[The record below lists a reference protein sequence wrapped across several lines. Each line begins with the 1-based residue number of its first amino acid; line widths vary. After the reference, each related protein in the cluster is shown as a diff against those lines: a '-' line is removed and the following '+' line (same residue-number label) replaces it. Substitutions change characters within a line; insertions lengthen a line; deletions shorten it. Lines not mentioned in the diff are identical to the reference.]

1 MFVVVV
7 RRCTDEWKLAEN
19 LSHSCGVSIIVAS
32 MIPCP
37 QPISLIKFLYLD
49 FIDTEKREKVWKVL
63 FTNVGM
69 SATYT

>member
-19 LSHSCGVSIIVAS
+19 LFHSCGVSIIVAS

-37 QPISLIKFLYLD
+37 RPIPLKKFLCLD
-49 FIDTEKREKVWKVL
+49 FIDTEKKEKVWEKL
-63 FTNVGM
+63 FTDVGM
-69 SATYT
+69 STTYT